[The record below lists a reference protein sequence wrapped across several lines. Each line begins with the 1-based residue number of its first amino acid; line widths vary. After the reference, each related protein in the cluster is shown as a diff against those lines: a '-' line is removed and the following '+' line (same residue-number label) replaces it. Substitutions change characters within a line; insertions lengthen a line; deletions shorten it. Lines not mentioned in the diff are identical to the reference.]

1 MAAGAFD
8 TLAAVREL
16 QAAGIQAGQAEAIV
30 TAIHR
35 SSGEH
40 VSSSE
45 LRSELAELRS
55 HVDVSASEL
64 KTEVAELRSHVD
76 VSVSELK
83 AELGELRSHVD
94 VSVSAL
100 RSELAE
106 LRAHI
111 DTSIAGLRG
120 ELYRALWLQAAA
132 IVGALTALDALL
144 GG

>member
-8 TLAAVREL
+8 TLTAMREL

-40 VSSSE
+40 VS
-45 LRSELAELRS
+45 
-55 HVDVSASEL
+55 ASEL
-64 KTEVAELRSHVD
+64 KSEMAELR
-76 VSVSELK
+76 
-83 AELGELRSHVD
+83 GHVD

-132 IVGALTALDALL
+132 IVGTLTALDTLL